1 MKIAIIGSGYVG
13 LVTGACFAEVG
24 HEVICID
31 NDDRKIKALRSGV
44 IPIYE
49 PGLEQLVQ
57 RNVSADRLSFTG
69 SIEEGV
75 DSSQVVFIAVP
86 TPPQA
91 DGSVD
96 MTYIERVAREIA
108 SVLKEYRVIVDK
120 STVPVKTGEK
130 VADTIRRYN
139 KVNVE
144 FDVVSNPEFLREGC
158 AVADLMKPDRI
169 VIGSNSERALAIMKR
184 VYEPFMTP
192 IMVTD
197 VNSAELIKHAA
208 NSFLALKIS
217 YINAL
222 SAICEASGADVE
234 KVADGI
240 GADKRIGRSFLNAG
254 LGYGGSC
261 FPKDIAAFISI
272 SEQIGEP
279 FHLLREVQRINQH
292 QRERFLKRVRDT
304 LWVLKE
310 KRIAVWGLTFKPDT
324 DDVRNSV
331 AVDLVNDLIRE
342 GAHVTA
348 YDPKGNQKV
357 QEFNLCPGVHLASSA
372 LEAVQGAETLVLA
385 TEWPDFAAVDLAE
398 IRRRMH
404 TPIVFDGR
412 NLFDPDTMRDLG
424 FQYYRIGHPTTKANS
439 SELSNG
445 NPVGIPI
452 TLESGTTPVQDSS
465 NRPRPPY
472 LVEPSV
478 R

>member
-24 HEVICID
+24 HEVTCVD
-31 NDDRKIKALRSGV
+31 NDERKVATLQSGK

-57 RNVSADRLSFTG
+57 RNVSAHRLKFTG

-75 DSSQVVFIAVP
+75 DNSQVIFIAVP

-96 MTYIERVAREIA
+96 LTYIERVAREIA
-108 SVLKEYRVIVDK
+108 SVLKEYRVVVDK

-130 VADTIRRYN
+130 VADTIRRYS
-139 KVNVE
+139 KKNVD

-158 AVADLMKPDRI
+158 AVADLLEPDRI

-184 VYEPFMTP
+184 VYEPFMAP

-197 VNSAELIKHAA
+197 INSAELIKHAA

-222 SAICEASGADVE
+222 SAICETSGADIE

-261 FPKDIAAFISI
+261 FPKDIAAFIAI

-279 FHLLREVQRINQH
+279 FHLLREVQRINAH
-292 QRERFLKRVRDT
+292 QRERFVKRLRDT

-342 GAHVTA
+342 GAHVAA
-348 YDPKGNQKV
+348 YDPKGNERV
-357 QEFNLCPGVHLASSA
+357 QELKLCPGIRLASSA
-372 LEAVQGAETLVLA
+372 LEAVRDAEALILA
-385 TEWPDFAAVDLAE
+385 TEWADFSNVDLAE
-398 IRRRMH
+398 VRRWMH

-412 NLFDPDTMRDLG
+412 NLFDPATMKDLG
-424 FQYYRIGHPTTKANS
+424 FQYYGIGRPVTKA
-439 SELSNG
+439 G
-445 NPVGIPI
+445 AA
-452 TLESGTTPVQDSS
+452 
-465 NRPRPPY
+465 
-472 LVEPSV
+472 
-478 R
+478 

>member
-24 HEVICID
+24 HEVICVD
-31 NDDRKIKALRSGV
+31 NDERKIKALSNGK

-49 PGLEQLVQ
+49 PGLEQLVL
-57 RNVSADRLSFTG
+57 RNVSAHRLQFSG
-69 SIEEGV
+69 SIEQGV
-75 DSSQVVFIAVP
+75 DNSQVIFIAVP

-96 MTYIERVAREIA
+96 LTYIERVAREIA
-108 SVLKEYRVIVDK
+108 SVLKENREIVAK

-139 KVNVE
+139 KVNVD

-158 AVADLMKPDRI
+158 AVPDLMEPDRI
-169 VIGSNSERALAIMKR
+169 VIGSNSERALAIMKK
-184 VYEPFMTP
+184 VYEPFMAP

-197 VNSAELIKHAA
+197 INSAELIKHAA

-222 SAICEASGADVE
+222 SAICEASGADIE

-261 FPKDIAAFISI
+261 FPKDIAAFIAI

-292 QRERFLKRVRDT
+292 QRERFVKRLRDT

-331 AVDLVNDLIRE
+331 AIDLVNDLIRE
-342 GAHVTA
+342 GAQVTA
-348 YDPKGNQKV
+348 YDPKGNQRV
-357 QEFNLCPGVHLASSA
+357 QELDLCPGVHLANSA
-372 LEAVQGAETLVLA
+372 LEAVQGAETLILA
-385 TEWPDFAAVDLAE
+385 TEWPDFGDVDLTE
-398 IRRRMH
+398 VRRRMH

-412 NLFDPDTMRDLG
+412 NLFDPATMRGLG
-424 FQYYRIGHPTTKANS
+424 FQYYGIGRPLTKS
-439 SELSNG
+439 
-445 NPVGIPI
+445 I
-452 TLESGTTPVQDSS
+452 SG
-465 NRPRPPY
+465 
-472 LVEPSV
+472 
-478 R
+478 